1 MISKLIEAIEFLVP
15 RTPADQGINSTTE
28 GPSSQS
34 TLVNVTELLS
44 PRRSRM
50 DDLSDEVLICAIQN
64 RMATNPILRVA
75 ATALINELKK

>member
-34 TLVNVTELLS
+34 RLVTITELLS

-50 DDLSDEVLICAIQN
+50 DDLSDEVLVCAIQN